1 MKTDRRVQ
9 QLLRPR
15 GEGLMYYVIIG
26 RDCPTMQQELATAV
40 QGREDV
46 RVILNRR
53 YGERRCDDQPN
64 SPNRRRKE
72 RRRSPDFP
80 PADADA

>member
-1 MKTDRRVQ
+1 
-9 QLLRPR
+9 
-15 GEGLMYYVIIG
+15 MYYVIIG

>member
-1 MKTDRRVQ
+1 
-9 QLLRPR
+9 
-15 GEGLMYYVIIG
+15 MYYVIIG
-26 RDCPTMQQELATAV
+26 RDCAAMQQELATAV

-53 YGERRCDDQPN
+53 YGERRFDDQPK
-64 SPNRRRKE
+64 SPERRRKE

>member
-1 MKTDRRVQ
+1 MKTDRRLQ
-9 QLLRPR
+9 QLLRPQ

-26 RDCPTMQQELATAV
+26 RDCATMQQELATAV
-40 QGREDV
+40 QGREDF

-53 YGERRCDDQPN
+53 YGERRADGQPK
-64 SPNRRRKE
+64 SPDRRRKE
-72 RRRSPDFP
+72 RRRRPDFP

>member
-1 MKTDRRVQ
+1 
-9 QLLRPR
+9 
-15 GEGLMYYVIIG
+15 MYYVIIG
-26 RDCPTMQQELATAV
+26 RDCATMQQELATAV

-53 YGERRCDDQPN
+53 YGERRGDDQPK
-64 SPNRRRKE
+64 SPDRRRKE

>member
-1 MKTDRRVQ
+1 
-9 QLLRPR
+9 
-15 GEGLMYYVIIG
+15 
-26 RDCPTMQQELATAV
+26 MQQELATAV

-53 YGERRCDDQPN
+53 YGERRADGQPK
-64 SPNRRRKE
+64 SPDRRRKE
-72 RRRSPDFP
+72 RRRRPDFP